1 MAVSSGRASPT
12 PVLAPRLQQRMDEL
26 QFVHQV
32 RMAQTKWE
40 QERAT
45 IMRQWEETQANWA
58 AERSVLQSQIQEQT
72 ALSEDERLCFVQ
84 ELNQVSTQVWCL
96 WGYLASFLSPSMSYS
111 LFGLGASLNILPS

>member
-1 MAVSSGRASPT
+1 MAVASGHVPA
-12 PVLAPRLQQRMDEL
+12 PVMAPRLQQRMDEL

-58 AERSVLQSQIQEQT
+58 SERSVLQSQIQEQT

-84 ELNQVSTQVWCL
+84 ELNQVSTQVRCH
-96 WGYLASFLSPSMSYS
+96 
-111 LFGLGASLNILPS
+111 